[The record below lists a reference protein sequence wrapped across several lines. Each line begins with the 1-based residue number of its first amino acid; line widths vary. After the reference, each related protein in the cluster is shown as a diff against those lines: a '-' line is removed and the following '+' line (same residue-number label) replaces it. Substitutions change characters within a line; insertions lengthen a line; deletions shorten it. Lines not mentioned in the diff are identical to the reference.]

1 MVGFFSRNRDDQ
13 DQEYL
18 EEQPVMPPAPVPNP
32 PSVDGVLPPGVSPT
46 PAPVGNNLASQ
57 TTNPADQF
65 HTKGASTSVH
75 VAPAEE
81 DSAGDY
87 IMTAPPVEQH
97 ADEWSEPTQQSDPH
111 SEHSVTP
118 AYEEVPAEQ
127 QTQSAGNSPT
137 ENSDVNQEA
146 LPTEPNQPNEEVNDQ
161 PEQSD
166 QPTNSTTETTENSG
180 GNYTAPTESHVKISS
195 AEDLDDLERIKQ
207 EALKQLT
214 PLVGHL
220 NQSPEEKFHTIMML
234 LQSTDDK
241 SLIKPAY
248 EVAQQIEDD
257 ETKAQALVDVVREIK
272 YLEQKSE

>member
-1 MVGFFSRNRDDQ
+1 MVGFFSRNRDEQ
-13 DQEYL
+13 EQEYP
-18 EEQPVMPPAPVPNP
+18 EEQPVMQPAPAPNP
-32 PSVDGVLPPGVSPT
+32 PSVDGVLPPGVTPT
-46 PAPVGNNLASQ
+46 PAPAGNNLASQ
-57 TTNPADQF
+57 SNNSADQF
-65 HTKGASTSVH
+65 HTKGVSP
-75 VAPAEE
+75 APTNANDE

-97 ADEWSEPTQQSDPH
+97 ADEWSEPTQQSDHH

-127 QTQSAGNSPT
+127 QTQSAENSPT

-180 GNYTAPTESHVKISS
+180 GNYTAPTESHVEISS
-195 AEDLDDLERIKQ
+195 AEGLDDLERIKQ